1 MSASRSL
8 LAAVVALALAAGPAA
23 AQSPEPGGT
32 ATLPG
37 ATVTVPGAGTTTS
50 STTTQPEL
58 TADQVQRGI
67 LLDAPDRVELAQALA
82 EATEESGVCFGY
94 EVQLGGNTE
103 TLTNAGPD
111 QQPDTATSCPKG
123 GIELDVN
130 IVYTAESS
138 ESNDSASF
146 RIETDVP
153 GLTSSAALRRL
164 KDLTGIDEDDFLGDK
179 DDLALRNATAAL
191 PLLLDGA
198 TPAELPAASTTA
210 SAPNGDRLTNP
221 PASDWIRAHGLG
233 IGIAFAVLLLAVIL
247 IVGGI
252 IARRQAGQP
261 KRPLR
266 PPPAANG
273 SSGSS
278 STTTTP

>member
-1 MSASRSL
+1 VSASRSL

-23 AQSPEPGGT
+23 AQSTEPGGT

-37 ATVTVPGAGTTTS
+37 ATVTVPGAGTPS
-50 STTTQPEL
+50 VSTQPEL

-67 LLDAPDRVELAQALA
+67 LLDAADRVELAQALA

-111 QQPDTATSCPKG
+111 KLPETATGCPKG
-123 GIELDVN
+123 SVELDVN
-130 IVYTAESS
+130 IIYTAESS

-146 RIETDVP
+146 RIDTDVP

-164 KDLTGIDEDDFLGDK
+164 KDLTGIDDDDFLGDK

-266 PPPAANG
+266 PPPSASG

-278 STTTTP
+278 SSTPTTP

>member
-1 MSASRSL
+1 MRPARTL
-8 LAAVVALALAAGPAA
+8 LAAVVALALAAGPAS
-23 AQSPEPGGT
+23 AQSTGT
-32 ATLPG
+32 ATSAAPG
-37 ATVTVPGAGTTTS
+37 
-50 STTTQPEL
+50 TTTQPEL
-58 TADQVQRGI
+58 TADQVQKGI
-67 LLDAPDRVELAQALA
+67 LLDPADRVELAQALA

-103 TLTNAGPD
+103 MLTNAGPD
-111 QQPDTATSCPKG
+111 KAPNPARDCPKG

-130 IVYTAESS
+130 IIYTAESS

-210 SAPNGDRLTNP
+210 TAPNGDRLTNP

-233 IGIAFAVLLLAVIL
+233 IGIAFAVLVLALILL
-247 IVGGI
+247 VGGVI
-252 IARRQAGQP
+252 TRKQAQHRE
-261 KRPLR
+261 RPLR
-266 PPPAANG
+266 PPSSGSG

-278 STTTTP
+278 TTTIP